1 MANMSAVK
9 MTPVDGGD
17 SVDIPSGK
25 TTIGRGAFLQVW
37 SAVAIV
43 AKWFMRLKKMIERS
57 VGEPA

>member
-1 MANMSAVK
+1 MRDTPNMSAVK

-37 SAVAIV
+37 SAVAVV
-43 AKWFMRLKKMIERS
+43 AK
-57 VGEPA
+57 